1 MESAARVFEWDERKR
16 RGNLRRHGLDFAD
29 CGTVFS
35 GPTIT
40 RRDDRFDYGELRYR
54 TLGLLCGRVVSVA
67 HTEDDDGVVRVISLR
82 KAVKHEQAVYFQ
94 TFQNQLE
101 TGRRSS

>member
-1 MESAARVFEWDERKR
+1 MGGARKVFEWDEYKR
-16 RGNLRRHGLDFAD
+16 CSNLKKHGLDFAD

-40 RRDDRFDYGELRYR
+40 WLDDRFDYGEARYQ

-67 HTEDDDGVVRVISLR
+67 HTENNDGIIRVISLR
-82 KAVKHEQAVYFQ
+82 KAVKHEQTVYFQ
-94 TFQNQLE
+94 TIKN
-101 TGRRSS
+101 